1 VATPLDIALTY
12 IDRRWNPVP
21 VEYRTKKPIGNAWQ
35 SRIIPGVGGSVPEVE
50 RAMIAAQ
57 STVDALLYSLR
68 HGVDALTRGDV
79 QRRLGELDD
88 KQMMEV
94 AVLLQKRK
102 LFPAWTEH
110 EVAVLA
116 NVWKKLL

>member
-1 VATPLDIALTY
+1 
-12 IDRRWNPVP
+12 
-21 VEYRTKKPIGNAWQ
+21 
-35 SRIIPGVGGSVPEVE
+35 
-50 RAMIAAQ
+50 
-57 STVDALLYSLR
+57 
-68 HGVDALTRGDV
+68 V

-102 LFPAWTEH
+102 LFPAWAEH

-116 NVWKKLL
+116 NVWEKL